1 MEALEIES
9 QTDQTPL
16 ASRRLDPTQGE
27 LAEAQHPFG
36 DRDHQRGAGLPP
48 VLLAWGPGGGW
59 RVVSGLF
66 GFQSQ
71 ALPYL
76 ILCVVRVV
84 ANPARALVTNT
95 CSIHVWAKI
104 IA

>member
-1 MEALEIES
+1 MRGCES
-9 QTDQTPL
+9 SSENGVQAQDRFGQSDL
-16 ASRRLDPTQGE
+16 SGTQMHGRT
-27 LAEAQHPFG
+27 G